1 MNVKTYSY
9 LSILVCVVVGIVI
22 IYTGSLNSGIGKFGL
37 ICSSAFAYLSI
48 MRLRDLKKAS
58 EITNIKTAKENKYRK

>member
-48 MRLRDLKKAS
+48 MRLRDLKKG
-58 EITNIKTAKENKYRK
+58 NKDDKYKSNKRK

>member
-48 MRLRDLKKAS
+48 MRLRDLKKGRKDDKYKS
-58 EITNIKTAKENKYRK
+58 NKRK

>member
-48 MRLRDLKKAS
+48 MRLRDLKRGRKDDKYK
-58 EITNIKTAKENKYRK
+58 NNKRK

>member
-9 LSILVCVVVGIVI
+9 LSILVCVVVGIGI
-22 IYTGSLNSGIGKFGL
+22 IYTGSLNTGIGKFGL

-48 MRLRDLKKAS
+48 MRLRDLKKS
-58 EITNIKTAKENKYRK
+58 SKDNKYKSNKRK

>member
-48 MRLRDLKKAS
+48 MRLRDLKKGS
-58 EITNIKTAKENKYRK
+58 RDNQYKNSKRK

>member
-48 MRLRDLKKAS
+48 MRLRDLKKGIRGNQYKNS
-58 EITNIKTAKENKYRK
+58 KRK